1 MTQTLTDNKIF
12 EIQEIEA
19 LGGYGKYAISPLEQ
33 GYGHT
38 LGNSLRRVLLRS
50 LKGFAITSLEI
61 DGVKHQFSTLSGM
74 KEDVVEL
81 VLNLKNVRFIKK
93 GKDEIEGVETG
104 KIAVKGPSSVVA
116 GDIKLP
122 ATLEVVIPELV
133 LANLN
138 KGAKLEAQLKVA
150 SGVGYSP
157 HTDREERGVGIIPMD
172 AIFSPVLRVNYKVE
186 ETRVGRVTD
195 FDKLII
201 EIWTDGTLTPK
212 DALVKA
218 SEILISYLSQ
228 IVAPQAVVK
237 PAEKKEEVNP
247 NNRLSV
253 EEIGL
258 PTRVANALVRSGYET
273 VADLLKAKKDDIAK
287 IRNLGEKSIKIISA
301 ALMEKNIKFWISIKN
316 LIK

>member
-1 MTQTLTDNKIF
+1 M
-12 EIQEIEA
+12 
-19 LGGYGKYAISPLEQ
+19 EQ

-50 LKGFAITSLEI
+50 LKGFAIVSLEI

-122 ATLEVVIPELV
+122 ATLEVVNPDLV

-201 EIWTDGTLTPK
+201 EIWTDGTITPK

-237 PAEKKEEVNP
+237 PSEKKEEVNP

-258 PTRVANALVRSGYET
+258 PTRVANALVRSGYES

-301 ALMEKNIKFWISIKN
+301 ALMEKNIKFPSEE
-316 LIK
+316 

>member
-19 LGGYGKYAISPLEQ
+19 EGGYGKYAISPLEQ

-50 LKGFAITSLEI
+50 LKGFAIVSLEI

-122 ATLEVVIPELV
+122 ATLEVVNPDLV

-201 EIWTDGTLTPK
+201 EIWTDGTITPK

-237 PAEKKEEVNP
+237 PSEKKEEVNP

-258 PTRVANALVRSGYET
+258 PTRVANALVRSGYES

-301 ALMEKNIKFWISIKN
+301 ALMEKNIKFPSEE
-316 LIK
+316 

>member
-19 LGGYGKYAISPLEQ
+19 EGGYGKYAISPLEQ

-50 LKGFAITSLEI
+50 LKGFAIVSLEI

-104 KIAVKGPSSVVA
+104 KISVKGPSTVKAS
-116 GDIKLP
+116 DIQLP
-122 ATLEVVIPELV
+122 ATLQVVNSDLV

-138 KGAKLEAQLKVA
+138 KGAKLEAKLKVA

-157 HTDREERGVGIIPMD
+157 HTDRTDRGVGIIPMD

-201 EIWTDGTLTPK
+201 EIWTDGTITPK

-237 PAEKKEEVNP
+237 PSEKKEEVNP

-258 PTRVANALVRSGYET
+258 PTRVANALVRSGYES
-273 VADLLKAKKDDIAK
+273 VADLLKAKKEDIAK

-301 ALMEKNIKFWISIKN
+301 ALMEKNIKFPSEE
-316 LIK
+316 

>member
-1 MTQTLTDNKIF
+1 VTQTLSDNKVF

-19 LGGYGKYAISPLEQ
+19 NGGYGKYAITPLEQ

-50 LKGFAITSLEI
+50 LTGFAVVSVAV

-74 KEDVVEL
+74 REDVVEF
-81 VLNLKNVRFIKK
+81 VLNLKNVRFAKK
-93 GKDEIEGVETG
+93 GKDEMSGEEIG
-104 KIAVKGPSSVVA
+104 KLAVKGPAVVTA
-116 GDIKLP
+116 SDIKLP
-122 ATLEVVIPELV
+122 ATLEIANPDLV

-138 KGAKLEAQLKVA
+138 KGAKLEAKVKIV

-172 AIFSPVLRVNYKVE
+172 AIFTPVLRVNYKVE

-195 FDKLII
+195 FDKLVM
-201 EIWTDGTLTPK
+201 EIWTDGTISPRE
-212 DALVKA
+212 ALVKA
-218 SEILISYLSQ
+218 SEILIAYLSQ
-228 IVAPQAVVK
+228 IVSPKAVVK
-237 PAEKKEEVNP
+237 VQEKKEETNP
-247 NNRLSV
+247 ANRLSV

-258 PTRVANALVRSGYET
+258 PTRVANALARAGYET
-273 VADLLKAKKDDIAK
+273 VTDLLAAKKDDIAK

-301 ALMEKNIKFWISIKN
+301 ALMEKNIKFPTE
-316 LIK
+316 

>member
-19 LGGYGKYAISPLEQ
+19 EGGYGKYAISPLEQ

-50 LKGFAITSLEI
+50 LKGFAIVSLEI

-122 ATLEVVIPELV
+122 ATLEVVNPDLV

-201 EIWTDGTLTPK
+201 EIWTDGTITPK

-237 PAEKKEEVNP
+237 PSEKKEEVNP

-258 PTRVANALVRSGYET
+258 PTRVANALVRSGYES

-301 ALMEKNIKFWISIKN
+301 ALMEKNIKFPSEG
-316 LIK
+316 

>member
-1 MTQTLTDNKIF
+1 VTQTLTDNKIF

-19 LGGYGKYAISPLEQ
+19 EGGYGKYAISPLEQ

-50 LKGFAITSLEI
+50 LKGFAIVSLEI

-122 ATLEVVIPELV
+122 ATLEVVNPDLV

-201 EIWTDGTLTPK
+201 EIWTDGTITPK

-237 PAEKKEEVNP
+237 PSEKKEEVNP

-258 PTRVANALVRSGYET
+258 PTRVANALVRSGYES

-301 ALMEKNIKFWISIKN
+301 ALMEKNIKFPSEE
-316 LIK
+316 

>member
-1 MTQTLTDNKIF
+1 MTQTLSDNKVF

-19 LGGYGKYAISPLEQ
+19 NGGYGKYAITPLEQ

-50 LKGFAITSLEI
+50 LTGFAVVSVAV

-74 KEDVVEL
+74 REDVVEF
-81 VLNLKNVRFIKK
+81 VLNLKNVRFAKK
-93 GKDEIEGVETG
+93 GKDEMSGEEIG
-104 KIAVKGPSSVVA
+104 KLAVKGPAVVTA
-116 GDIKLP
+116 SDIKLP
-122 ATLEVVIPELV
+122 ATLEIANPDLV

-138 KGAKLEAQLKVA
+138 KGAKLEAKVKIV

-172 AIFSPVLRVNYKVE
+172 AIFTPVLRVNYKVE

-195 FDKLII
+195 FDKLVM
-201 EIWTDGTLTPK
+201 EIWTDGTISPRE
-212 DALVKA
+212 ALVKA
-218 SEILISYLSQ
+218 SEILIAYLSQ
-228 IVAPQAVVK
+228 IVSPKAVVK
-237 PAEKKEEVNP
+237 VQEKKEETNP
-247 NNRLSV
+247 ANRLSV

-258 PTRVANALVRSGYET
+258 PTRVANALARAGYET
-273 VADLLKAKKDDIAK
+273 VTDLLAAKKDDIAK

-301 ALMEKNIKFWISIKN
+301 ALMEKNIKFPTE
-316 LIK
+316 

>member
-93 GKDEIEGVETG
+93 GKNEIDGTEIG
-104 KIAVKGPSSVVA
+104 KISVKGPAVVIA

-122 ATLEVVIPELV
+122 ATLEVVNPDLV

-138 KGAKLEAQLKVA
+138 KGAKLEAQMKVA

-301 ALMEKNIKFWISIKN
+301 ALMEKNIKFPSEG
-316 LIK
+316 